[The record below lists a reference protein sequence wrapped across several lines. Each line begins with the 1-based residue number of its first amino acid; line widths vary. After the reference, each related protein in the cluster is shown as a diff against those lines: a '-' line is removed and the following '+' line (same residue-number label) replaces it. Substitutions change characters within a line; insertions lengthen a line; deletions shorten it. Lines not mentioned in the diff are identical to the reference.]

1 MPEEKK
7 KGMSTIMVVVLALLC
22 FMCTIG
28 TMQYMNLPVAAIFL
42 ATQ

>member
-7 KGMSTIMVVVLALLC
+7 KGMSTFMIVVLAFLC
-22 FMCTIG
+22 CLCTIG